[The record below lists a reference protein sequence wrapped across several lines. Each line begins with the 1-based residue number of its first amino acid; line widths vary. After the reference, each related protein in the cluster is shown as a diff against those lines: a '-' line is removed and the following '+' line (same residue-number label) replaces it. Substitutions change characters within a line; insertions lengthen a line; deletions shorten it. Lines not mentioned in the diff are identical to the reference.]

1 MWSYK
6 IIRIHS
12 HQLSLLFRL
21 FLAILTKHHHRTS
34 CNTLLSLS
42 LSLSAGPM
50 PGHRRR
56 EVSFATLNAATFFAQ
71 GNDGNDHHVA
81 PRWVLLPLEAM
92 HFAWLTMSWPHPL
105 SCPSNLQRDMIFQ
118 VAHRKHVRND
128 RLKKTAICIISP
140 LWRCHE
146 VPICSYTCSVFAAIS
161 YWYNNMY
168 IY

>member
-12 HQLSLLFRL
+12 HQLLYQFFSVFSSRSWPNIIIVLL
-21 FLAILTKHHHRTS
+21 ATP
-34 CNTLLSLS
+34 CS

-92 HFAWLTMSWPHPL
+92 PFAWLTMSWPHPL

-140 LWRCHE
+140 LWRRHE
-146 VPICSYTCSVFAAIS
+146 VPICKLYMQCFCSYI
-161 YWYNNMY
+161 
-168 IY
+168 ILI